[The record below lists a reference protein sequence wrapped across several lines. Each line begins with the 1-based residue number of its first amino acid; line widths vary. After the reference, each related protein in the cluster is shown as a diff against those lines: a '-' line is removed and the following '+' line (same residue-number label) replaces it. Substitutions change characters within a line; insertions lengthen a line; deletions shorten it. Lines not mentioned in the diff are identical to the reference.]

1 MTPAAA
7 ARGLVG
13 LLAAAA
19 ALAYPLLVYVGLMRW
34 SSRLVALLVIAM
46 ALLSGARHLLAR
58 KAELLGVIAVPAAVI
73 SLAVLT
79 AASGSRLFLLLAPV
93 LVSIALLITFG
104 VTLRSGATPMIE
116 RFARLQEP
124 DLGPEKVSWCRTT
137 TLVWC
142 AFFVVNGSAAAALA
156 AWAPLSWW
164 AAYTGLVAYLL
175 MGILFVG
182 ELVLRKLRFPV
193 RGPAT

>member
-1 MTPAAA
+1 
-7 ARGLVG
+7 
-13 LLAAAA
+13 
-19 ALAYPLLVYVGLMRW
+19 
-34 SSRLVALLVIAM
+34 
-46 ALLSGARHLLAR
+46 
-58 KAELLGVIAVPAAVI
+58 
-73 SLAVLT
+73 
-79 AASGSRLFLLLAPV
+79 
-93 LVSIALLITFG
+93 
-104 VTLRSGATPMIE
+104 
-116 RFARLQEP
+116 
-124 DLGPEKVSWCRTT
+124 
-137 TLVWC
+137 VWC